1 MAAAQARL
9 FSNRSFRMTEAY
21 ANQMPDVAR
30 TRLAS
35 QGISDPRF
43 RTPRDVVS
51 WLGAVQAQD
60 YLGALWAV
68 GLRMLQAVE
77 ADIECALADRSIVRS
92 YPLRGTLH
100 FVAAEDVQWMLEL
113 SAPRVLKSRLARL
126 RREFGLDGAALSRA
140 RKVVEKT
147 LQGGNALTR
156 EELYRAL
163 QRARIST
170 ASSRGLHITFHL
182 AHEGLICFGPRKG
195 KQQTWVLLEEWIPKR
210 KKLHGEE
217 AMAELARRYFASHAP
232 ATAADF
238 AWWSG
243 LPITVARRLA
253 PEFRAEG
260 RERVRAIHLLPPF
273 DEYLVGYKDRSAAL
287 DPKFVKQVNAG
298 GGMLNATVVSDGE
311 VVGTWKRTLKG
322 DSVAIGVN
330 LWRVLRRDE
339 KRLLDAAAE
348 RYARFLGISSVALS

>member
-1 MAAAQARL
+1 
-9 FSNRSFRMTEAY
+9 
-21 ANQMPDVAR
+21 MPDVAR

-43 RTPRDVVS
+43 RTPHDVVS
-51 WLGAVQAQD
+51 WLGAIQAQD

-68 GLRMLQAVE
+68 GLRMREAVE
-77 ADIECALADRSIVRS
+77 ADIERALAERSIVRS

-100 FVAAEDVQWMLEL
+100 FVAAEDVQWMVEL
-113 SAPRVLKSRLARL
+113 SAQRVLRSRLGRL
-126 RREFGLDGAALSRA
+126 QREFGLDAGAFRRA
-140 RKVVEKT
+140 RKVVEKA

-156 EELYRAL
+156 EELYQSL
-163 QRARIST
+163 ERARIAT
-170 ASSRGLHITFHL
+170 GSSRGLHITFHL

-195 KQQTWVLLEEWIPKR
+195 KQQTWVLLEDWVPKR

-253 PEFRAEG
+253 PESRARK
-260 RERVRAIHLLPPF
+260 RERVRTIHLLPPF
-273 DEYLVGYKDRSAAL
+273 DEYLVGYKDRSAVL
-287 DPKFVKQVNAG
+287 DPKFVKKVNAG

-311 VVGTWKRTLKG
+311 VIGTWKRTLKN
-322 DSVAIGVN
+322 DSVAIATN
-330 LWRVLRRDE
+330 LWRALKRDE
-339 KRLLDAAAE
+339 RPLLEAAAQ
-348 RYARFLGISSVALS
+348 RYARFLGMALKRITTETQRTQRASVRSVSLW